1 MAHPL
6 AARLDEVCETART
19 RRAATLAERLKAIA
33 DVVRNEAP
41 EFCTEVDTFVGRL
54 EAARA
59 GSSAPQVGGVMPGF
73 TMPDQDGRLVALDS
87 LLESGPA
94 VLVFHRGHWCPYCRL
109 NIGAVAEVED
119 RLAPARVVGIC
130 AETRRFTRQMRGA
143 VDARFPILTDV
154 GAGYAL
160 SINMAVWVPTRMSQM
175 IAGAGWDVPL
185 YQGTD
190 WILPIPGVFIVGH
203 DGRIASR
210 HVDPD
215 YRRRMEIADLLRGVD
230 QLLDRSV
237 PIGRAEKIEQRA
249 SLA

>member
-6 AARLDEVCETART
+6 AARLEEIVQRS
-19 RRAATLAERLKAIA
+19 RSKRVSLAERLQVVA
-33 DVVRNEAP
+33 DLVRTEAP
-41 EFCTEVDTFVGRL
+41 EFCAEVNNFVGRL
-54 EAARA
+54 EAAKA
-59 GSSAPQVGGVMPGF
+59 GGSAPDVGEKMPDF
-73 TMPDQDGRLVALDS
+73 TMPDQDGKLISLES
-87 LLESGPA
+87 LLETGAA

-119 RLAPARVVGIC
+119 KLAPARVVGIC
-130 AETRRFTRQMRGA
+130 AETRRFTRQMRGEM
-143 VDARFPILTDV
+143 DARFPILTDV

-175 IAGAGWDVPL
+175 IAGAGWDIPL

-190 WILPIPGVFIVGH
+190 WILPIPGVFIVDR

-230 QLLDRSV
+230 QLLDRGIPV
-237 PIGRAEKIEQRA
+237 GRTKKVEQSA
-249 SLA
+249 GLP

>member
-1 MAHPL
+1 
-6 AARLDEVCETART
+6 
-19 RRAATLAERLKAIA
+19 
-33 DVVRNEAP
+33 
-41 EFCTEVDTFVGRL
+41 
-54 EAARA
+54 
-59 GSSAPQVGGVMPGF
+59 
-73 TMPDQDGRLVALDS
+73 
-87 LLESGPA
+87 
-94 VLVFHRGHWCPYCRL
+94 
-109 NIGAVAEVED
+109 
-119 RLAPARVVGIC
+119 
-130 AETRRFTRQMRGA
+130 
-143 VDARFPILTDV
+143 
-154 GAGYAL
+154 
-160 SINMAVWVPTRMSQM
+160 M

>member
-6 AARLDEVCETART
+6 AARLEEVVQRSRGRKCS
-19 RRAATLAERLKAIA
+19 LAERLKAVA
-33 DVVRNEAP
+33 DLVRLEAP
-41 EFCTEVDTFVGRL
+41 EFCAEVDRFVSRL
-54 EAARA
+54 EDARA
-59 GSSAPQVGGVMPGF
+59 GGSAPEVGEKMPEF
-73 TMPDQDGRLVALDS
+73 TMPDQDGRLVS
-87 LLESGPA
+87 LESVIEAGPA

-119 RLAPARVVGIC
+119 KLAPARVVGIC
-130 AETRRFTRQMRGA
+130 AETRRFTRQMRGET
-143 VDARFPILTDV
+143 DARFPILTDV

-175 IAGAGWDVPL
+175 IAGAGWDIPL

-190 WILPIPGVFIVGH
+190 WILPIPGVFIVGQ

-230 QLLDRSV
+230 QLLDRDIPV
-237 PIGRAEKIEQRA
+237 GRTKKVEQSA
-249 SLA
+249 GFP